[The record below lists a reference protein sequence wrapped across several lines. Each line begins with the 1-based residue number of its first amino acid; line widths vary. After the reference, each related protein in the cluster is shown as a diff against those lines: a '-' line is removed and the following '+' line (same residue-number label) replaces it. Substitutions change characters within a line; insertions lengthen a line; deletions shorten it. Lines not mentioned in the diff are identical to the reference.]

1 MIIQSVELRMVGLPL
16 REPFVASYG
25 EEKNKEFILVYV
37 EMGDVIGIGECV
49 ALSAPLYSPETY
61 ETAWYVLSHF
71 FIPAVLGKDLSHPG
85 EIREWLSSFRGHPM
99 AKASI
104 ETAIWDAYA
113 KSMSIPLTQLIGGRD
128 IEIPV
133 GISIG
138 IQPTI
143 TQLLKKIELYLESG
157 YHRFKVKIMPE
168 TGYATLNAVR
178 REFKDL
184 PLMADANS
192 AYTLNDVPLLR
203 QLDDLD
209 LMMIEQPLSFDDIM
223 DHAKL
228 QKEINT
234 PICLDESLN
243 SLSDVKNA
251 LELGACKIVNL
262 KIGRVGGLSEALD
275 IEALCRRENIPLW
288 CGGMLEAGVGRVFNL
303 AISTLP
309 GFTLPGDTGPSS
321 RYFREDIINPPVEF
335 TRPGYLR
342 APSNPGIGVALHEEY
357 IDKLTVKKEKYSL

>member
-1 MIIQSVELRMVGLPL
+1 MIIKAIELRMVSLPL

-37 EMGDVIGIGECV
+37 ETDDVVGVGECV

-61 ETAWYVLSHF
+61 ATAWYMLSHF
-71 FIPAVLGKDLSHPG
+71 FVPAVLGKKVTHPS
-85 EIREWLSSFRGHPM
+85 EIREWLAPFRGHPM

-104 ETAIWDAYA
+104 DTAVWDAYA
-113 KSMSIPLTQLIGGRD
+113 KTLSTPLAQLIGGRD
-128 IEIPV
+128 VDIPA

-138 IQPTI
+138 IQPNVS
-143 TQLLKKIELYLESG
+143 QLLKKVESYIEQG
-157 YHRFKVKIMPE
+157 YHRFKVKITPE
-168 TGYATLNAVR
+168 TGFDSLRAIR
-178 REFKDL
+178 HEFPHL

-192 AYTLNDVPLLR
+192 AYTLNDVTSLK

-209 LMMIEQPLSFDDIM
+209 LMMIEQPLAFDDLL

-228 QKEINT
+228 QRKIDT

-243 SLSDVKNA
+243 SLSDVKKA

-275 IEALCRRENIPLW
+275 IEAFCRQENIPLW
-288 CGGMLEAGVGRVFNL
+288 CGGMLEAGVGRIFNL
-303 AISTLP
+303 AISSLS

-321 RYFREDIINPPVEF
+321 RYFDEDIINPPVEF

-342 APSNPGIGVALHEEY
+342 APNHPGIGVPLREKY
-357 IDKLTVKKEKYSL
+357 IHKLTVQKDRFTV